1 MNSSTKIKGLHK
13 LSRLE
18 KESIILELIEAFV
31 NCKTIEEA
39 AMFTQDLLTESE
51 LSFISRRLRIAKLL
65 LQNKTYEDIQDSL
78 HVSQTTIAKIAFWLN
93 YRGEGFRNIIKK
105 LPNKIVKNYDPL
117 MQSPWTSLKRQYPSY
132 FLPEII
138 IEQIV
143 KMANKKQRERL
154 SRVVSEVGNSVKA
167 KSQLHRELERL
178 LRPHHT

>member
-1 MNSSTKIKGLHK
+1 MNSDTKIKGLHK
-13 LSRLE
+13 LSKSER
-18 KESIILELIEAFV
+18 ESIVLELIQAFV

-65 LQNKTYEDIQDSL
+65 LQDKTYKEIQDSL
-78 HVSQTTIAKIAFWLN
+78 HVSQTTIAKIAFWIN
-93 YRGEGFRNIIKK
+93 HRGEGFRSIIKK
-105 LPNKIVKNYDPL
+105 LPNKQVKGYDPL
-117 MQSPWTSLKRQYPSY
+117 TQSPWASLKRQYPAY

-143 KMANKKQRERL
+143 KTANKKQKERL
-154 SRVVSEVGNSVKA
+154 SKVVFEVDSSMKA

-178 LRPHHT
+178 LRL

>member
-13 LSRLE
+13 LSKPERE
-18 KESIILELIEAFV
+18 NIVLELIEAFV

-65 LQNKTYEDIQDSL
+65 LQDKTYKEIQDL
-78 HVSQTTIAKIAFWLN
+78 LYVSQTTIAKIAFWLN
-93 YRGEGFRNIIKK
+93 HRGEGFRSIIKK
-105 LPNKIVKNYDPL
+105 LPNKPVENNDPL
-117 MQSPWTSLKRQYPSY
+117 MQSRWASLKRQYPVY

-143 KMANKKQRERL
+143 KTANKKQKERL
-154 SRVVSEVGNSVKA
+154 SKVISDVDSSMKA

-178 LRPHHT
+178 LRPRNI

>member
-1 MNSSTKIKGLHK
+1 MNLSTKIKGLHK
-13 LSRLE
+13 LSKSERENIVLD
-18 KESIILELIEAFV
+18 LIEAFV

-39 AMFTQDLLTESE
+39 AMFTQDLFTESE

-65 LQNKTYEDIQDSL
+65 LQDESYKEIQDSL

-93 YRGEGFRNIIKK
+93 HRGEGFRSIIKK
-105 LPNKIVKNYDPL
+105 LPNKPVKNYDPL
-117 MQSPWTSLKRQYPSY
+117 MQSSWVSLKRQYPVY

-154 SRVVSEVGNSVKA
+154 SRVVLEVDSSMKA
-167 KSQLHRELERL
+167 KSQLHKELERL

>member
-13 LSRLE
+13 LSKLE
-18 KESIILELIEAFV
+18 RESIVLELIEAFV

-39 AMFTQDLLTESE
+39 AMFAQDLLTESE

-65 LQNKTYEDIQDSL
+65 LQNKTYEQIQDVL
-78 HVSQTTIAKIAFWLN
+78 HVSQTTIAKIAFWLHH
-93 YRGEGFRNIIKK
+93 RGEGFRIIIKK
-105 LPNKIVKNYDPL
+105 LPTENVKNSDSL
-117 MQSPWTSLKRQYPSY
+117 MQSSWVSLKRQYPAY

-143 KMANKKQRERL
+143 KTANKKQRERL
-154 SRVVSEVGNSVKA
+154 SKVVFEVDSSMKA

-178 LRPHHT
+178 LRPSHT

>member
-1 MNSSTKIKGLHK
+1 MNLSTKIKGLHK
-13 LSRLE
+13 LSKPER
-18 KESIILELIEAFV
+18 ESIVLELIEAFV

-65 LQNKTYEDIQDSL
+65 LQNKTYGAIQDTL

-93 YRGEGFRNIIKK
+93 HRGEGFRSIIKK
-105 LPNKIVKNYDPL
+105 LPNKQVKNYDL
-117 MQSPWTSLKRQYPSY
+117 LTQSPWASLKRQYPAY

-143 KMANKKQRERL
+143 KTANKTQRERL
-154 SRVVSEVGNSVKA
+154 SKVVSEVDSSMKV

-178 LRPHHT
+178 LRPSHT

>member
-1 MNSSTKIKGLHK
+1 MNTSTKIKGLHK
-13 LSRLE
+13 LSKPER
-18 KESIILELIEAFV
+18 ESIVLELIEAFV

-65 LQNKTYEDIQDSL
+65 LQNRTYNEIQDSL

-93 YRGEGFRNIIKK
+93 HRGEGFRSIIKK
-105 LPNKIVKNYDPL
+105 LPSKLVKSSDPL
-117 MQSPWTSLKRQYPSY
+117 MQSPWASLKRQYPAY

-154 SRVVSEVGNSVKA
+154 SKIVFEVDSSMKA
-167 KSQLHRELERL
+167 KSQLHRELEKL
-178 LRPHHT
+178 LRPHSN

>member
-1 MNSSTKIKGLHK
+1 MNSSTKIRGLNK
-13 LSRLE
+13 LSKSER
-18 KESIILELIEAFV
+18 ESIILELIEAFV
-31 NCKTIEEA
+31 NCKTIKEA

-65 LQNKTYEDIQDSL
+65 LQDKTYEEIQDLL

-93 YRGEGFRNIIKK
+93 HRGEGFRNIIRK
-105 LPNKIVKNYDPL
+105 LPNKVVETYDPL
-117 MQSPWTSLKRQYPSY
+117 MQSPWASLKRQYPAY

-138 IEQIV
+138 IEQIT

-154 SRVVSEVGNSVKA
+154 SKVVLEVDNSVRE

-178 LRPHHT
+178 LRPHRT

>member
-1 MNSSTKIKGLHK
+1 MNLDTKTKGLHK
-13 LSRLE
+13 LSKSER
-18 KESIILELIEAFV
+18 ESIVLELIQAFV

-65 LQNKTYEDIQDSL
+65 LQDKTYQEIQDLL

-93 YRGEGFRNIIKK
+93 HRGGGFRSIVKK
-105 LPNKIVKNYDPL
+105 LPNKQVKNYDPL
-117 MQSPWTSLKRQYPSY
+117 TQSPWASLKRQYPVY

-143 KMANKKQRERL
+143 KTASRKQKERL
-154 SRVVSEVGNSVKA
+154 SKVVSEVDNSMEA
-167 KSQLHRELERL
+167 KSQFHRELERL
-178 LRPHHT
+178 LRLGHD